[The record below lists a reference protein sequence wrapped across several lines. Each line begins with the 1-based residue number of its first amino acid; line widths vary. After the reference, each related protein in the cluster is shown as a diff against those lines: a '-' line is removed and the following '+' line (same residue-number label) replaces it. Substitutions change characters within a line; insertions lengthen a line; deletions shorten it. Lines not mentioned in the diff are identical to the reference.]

1 MRNSRIFLELNDTAF
16 KFLEKAKI
24 VLTYKKGVKTENGT
38 RVEVIPISKR
48 NMKYKTRYSIN
59 WEIVDRPSTGV

>member
-16 KFLEKAKI
+16 KHLEKAEV
-24 VLTYKKGVKTENGT
+24 VLTYKEGVKLEDGT

-48 NMKYKTRYSIN
+48 NMKYKAQHYLD
-59 WEIVDRPSTGV
+59 WETNKKPSTGV